1 MTQEVE
7 VVALQGE
14 GRRRWGSLLQG
25 VLQGDKQVS
34 HWLFKRWEDSCL
46 SHSMHST
53 KLEAPE
59 NHAAEGRDRSCD
71 DAKLAGLGWRGNCDL
86 RRR

>member
-34 HWLFKRWEDSCL
+34 HWLFKR
-46 SHSMHST
+46 
-53 KLEAPE
+53 
-59 NHAAEGRDRSCD
+59 
-71 DAKLAGLGWRGNCDL
+71 
-86 RRR
+86 